1 MAPLP
6 SQLLDLSMDSEQ
18 YVAESASDAKTSAAG
33 TVHSRP
39 LLSQDE
45 HAAKLFSV
53 QRSADTNKVCIDI
66 GCDNTGV
73 NFLFTNLY
81 ESHVFIICVN
91 IIIILSSN
99 LATLYFYQCT

>member
-18 YVAESASDAKTSAAG
+18 YVAESASDAKTTAAA
-33 TVHSRP
+33 TPNRP

-99 LATLYFYQCT
+99 F

>member
-18 YVAESASDAKTSAAG
+18 YVAESASDAKTSAAAA
-33 TVHSRP
+33 VHSRP

-53 QRSADTNKVCIDI
+53 QRSADTNKVCIII

-73 NFLFTNLY
+73 NSLFTNHNDL
-81 ESHVFIICVN
+81 HVFIMCVN

>member
-18 YVAESASDAKTSAAG
+18 YVAESASDAKTSAAA

-53 QRSADTNKVCIDI
+53 QRSADTNKVCINV
-66 GCDNTGV
+66 GCDSIGAI
-73 NFLFTNLY
+73 FLFSNHNDLY
-81 ESHVFIICVN
+81 IHNVS
-91 IIIILSSN
+91 
-99 LATLYFYQCT
+99 